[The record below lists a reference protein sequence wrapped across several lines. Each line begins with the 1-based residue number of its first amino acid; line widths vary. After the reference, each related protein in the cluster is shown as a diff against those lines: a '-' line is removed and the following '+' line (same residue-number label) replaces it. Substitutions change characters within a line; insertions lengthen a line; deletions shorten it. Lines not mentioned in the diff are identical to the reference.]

1 MFCPHCGTPNEEYA
15 RFCIKCGMEFPHASQ
30 AAYAPNQ
37 TPKHVRNS
45 AASQQPDVQAE
56 PPLYQAFASDPVPV
70 STQKQKPK
78 YTVWIISAM
87 ILIVLLLT
95 CTVFFLLWHNGSFD
109 RDTTSGTSHSLAMKQ
124 EGSSESDPENG
135 SDSEIAVSE
144 TAAETTAAPET
155 TTMAETTTAIVTTTT
170 AAEPHRYSVIQSYCT
185 WEEAK
190 SYAEQSGGRLA
201 EIHSEEDWALIT
213 AELEKTD
220 VIYGWLGGIEEKNA
234 NGAYTF
240 RWLSNSELDF
250 LFNGAGKNYWFPG
263 EPSCIDANSAAT
275 VEPYLQIWKIK
286 EQWSLNDNSNQA
298 LQVYSSKPY
307 RFGYVVEYNW

>member
-45 AASQQPDVQAE
+45 TASQQPDVQAE

-124 EGSSESDPENG
+124 EDSSESDPENG

-155 TTMAETTTAIVTTTT
+155 TTMAETTTTIVTTTT
-170 AAEPHRYSVIQSYCT
+170 TAEPHRYSVIQSYCT

-220 VIYGWLGGIEEKNA
+220 VIYGWLGGIE
-234 NGAYTF
+234 G
-240 RWLSNSELDF
+240 
-250 LFNGAGKNYWFPG
+250 
-263 EPSCIDANSAAT
+263 
-275 VEPYLQIWKIK
+275 
-286 EQWSLNDNSNQA
+286 
-298 LQVYSSKPY
+298 
-307 RFGYVVEYNW
+307 